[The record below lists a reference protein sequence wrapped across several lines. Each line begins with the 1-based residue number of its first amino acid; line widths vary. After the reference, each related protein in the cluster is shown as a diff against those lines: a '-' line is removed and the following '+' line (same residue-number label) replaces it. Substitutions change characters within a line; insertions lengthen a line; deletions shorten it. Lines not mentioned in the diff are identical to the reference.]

1 MISEWT
7 SQQYTAIHAT
17 FNQGGRVSEG
27 AGTGFERGA
36 PSISKSVMSGIRLGL
51 RQKRNEQLDDLYK
64 QAIDY
69 TRTTWHSPY
78 SAPISVTLQPEL
90 VGDRR

>member
-1 MISEWT
+1 MISKANT
-7 SQQYTAIHAT
+7 QS
-17 FNQGGRVSEG
+17 
-27 AGTGFERGA
+27 
-36 PSISKSVMSGIRLGL
+36 SKSRSILTKEVSDWSRNRIRAGAHQFSQNVMQGIRMGL
-51 RQKRNEQLDDLYK
+51 QQKRNEQLDDLYK